1 MKLLRRILIAIVF
14 IVAAL
19 SWIAPAGVLYFAKTA
34 PAVARVVPTELK
46 DVSTSST
53 PGRSLSYFG
62 YEFELPW
69 NDLDESQTQVS
80 EKSNLNTVWLCFRS
94 GLKLFI
100 VMTPPKAQ
108 APDYASLQRIYEV
121 TPEKIHYWS
130 LIQGWG
136 YREVLLLQLKSILLD
151 EVGNPHGGSSPAET
165 GIFNIQTQGYEG
177 FQYGDPRSR
186 PNTLELRLYSQD
198 GRVEIKFLQG
208 GYDEPAGVT
217 QPEIN
222 RILQSLRKAAP
233 GELAPSTRRSQRL

>member
-1 MKLLRRILIAIVF
+1 MKLLRRILIAIVL
-14 IVAAL
+14 ILAAL
-19 SWIAPAGVLYFAKTA
+19 SWIVPAGVLYFARTA
-34 PAVARVVPTELK
+34 PAVARVVPRDLK
-46 DVSTSST
+46 DVSTSPT
-53 PGRSLSYFG
+53 PGKSLSYFG

-100 VMTPPKAQ
+100 VMTPPEAE
-108 APDYASLQRIYEV
+108 APDYPSLHRIYEV
-121 TPEKIHYWS
+121 TPETIHYWS

-136 YREVLLLQLKSILLD
+136 YREVLFLQLKSILLD

-165 GIFNIQTQGYEG
+165 GIFNLQSPGYSG

-198 GRVEIKFLQG
+198 GRVEIKFLQA
-208 GYDEPAGVT
+208 GYDEPSGVT

-222 RILQSLRKAAP
+222 RIVRSLHRTTANDSPKTLAATSP
-233 GELAPSTRRSQRL
+233 